1 MKAAEVQAGPELD
14 ALIAEK
20 VMELHVDTEPAGF
33 GPGEMKVWRNKQGY
47 KESEG
52 GPPRYSTDDAAAGKV
67 VRRMRENWFSYKAWE
82 PALVGSPEIY
92 SSVSFVCGAGPCPK
106 HGTNFH
112 NHHGS
117 YRVQAPTLAL
127 AICRS
132 ALVALNLAEE
142 DAEF

>member
-1 MKAAEVQAGPELD
+1 MTRAAEVEAGASTDL
-14 ALIAEK
+14 LVAEK
-20 VMELHVDTEPAGF
+20 VMGFDPKETDPAKWPWWDPNELSYGRRKAVP
-33 GPGEMKVWRNKQGY
+33 GPY
-47 KESEG
+47 T
-52 GPPRYSTDDAAAGKV
+52 TDDVAAGQV
-67 VRRMRENWFSYKAWE
+67 ARRMRENWFSYKAWE

-92 SSVSFVCGAGPCPK
+92 SVVSFVCGAGPCPK
-106 HGTNFH
+106 HGTTVH

-132 ALVALNLAEE
+132 ALVALNVVEE